1 MASLSPL
8 MSNFGALLEG
18 LMTVR
23 AFAAQTQ
30 FQDKVIKV
38 VDTFQAMGL
47 YFTVP
52 YSNITFTN
60 TNHITCIGRTR
71 AGCHT
76 DLRSSRQRQLL
87 LSQSLQSTLASR
99 LA

>member
-38 VDTFQAMGL
+38 VDRFQAMGM
-47 YFTVP
+47 FNAPHNHNTT
-52 YSNITFTN
+52 STN
-60 TNHITCIGRTR
+60 TKS
-71 AGCHT
+71 
-76 DLRSSRQRQLL
+76 RSFLL
-87 LSQSLQSTLASR
+87 AKYV
-99 LA
+99 

>member
-38 VDTFQAMGL
+38 VDTFQAMGML
-47 YFTVP
+47 LHFQEQI
-52 YSNITFTN
+52 ITSAN
-60 TNHITCIGRTR
+60 TNPDHMYWR
-71 AGCHT
+71 
-76 DLRSSRQRQLL
+76 
-87 LSQSLQSTLASR
+87 
-99 LA
+99 

>member
-38 VDTFQAMGL
+38 VDTFQAMGM
-47 YFTVP
+47 
-52 YSNITFTN
+52 
-60 TNHITCIGRTR
+60 
-71 AGCHT
+71 
-76 DLRSSRQRQLL
+76 
-87 LSQSLQSTLASR
+87 
-99 LA
+99 

>member
-23 AFAAQTQ
+23 AFCAQTQ

-38 VDTFQAMGL
+38 VDTFQAMGMF
-47 YFTVP
+47 FTLFRNKQ
-52 YSNITFTN
+52 SHKLTQSQI
-60 TNHITCIGRTR
+60 ICIGV
-71 AGCHT
+71 
-76 DLRSSRQRQLL
+76 SSRKPRPHH
-87 LSQSLQSTLASR
+87 R
-99 LA
+99 D

>member
-38 VDTFQAMGL
+38 VDRFQAMGML
-47 YFTVP
+47 LHYP
-52 YSNITFTN
+52 
-60 TNHITCIGRTR
+60 RTY
-71 AGCHT
+71 
-76 DLRSSRQRQLL
+76 QLID
-87 LSQSLQSTLASR
+87 
-99 LA
+99 